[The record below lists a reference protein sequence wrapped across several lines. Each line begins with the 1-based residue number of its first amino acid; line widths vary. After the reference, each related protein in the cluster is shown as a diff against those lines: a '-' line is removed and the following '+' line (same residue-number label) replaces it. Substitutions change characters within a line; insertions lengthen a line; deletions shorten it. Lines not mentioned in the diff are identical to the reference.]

1 QELPKEPPTLN
12 EVVRLI
18 ARLGGFLARKRDGE
32 PGVKTIWLGMQGPSS
47 FRVEH
52 NNLM

>member
-1 QELPKEPPTLN
+1 MSKEH
-12 EVVRLI
+12 
-18 ARLGGFLARKRDGE
+18 ARLLQSPAGVLLEDGGSFG
-32 PGVKTIWLGMQGPSS
+32 GVLVNGQRIDVQYGGPSS